1 MESELHSFIKDSLAK
16 GLAKDKIREVLLQA
30 NWQPDEVD
38 AALNHYADVSFPV
51 AVPKRK
57 PYLSA
62 REAFMYLLTFL
73 TLYISA
79 FQFGSLIFYFINRAF
94 PDLLSGAPYYD
105 NAAGVGAIRW
115 QLASIIIA
123 FPLYLWISSLL
134 ARRAGQTKESRVR
147 KWLTYLTLFVAAGII
162 IGDLIALI
170 SNLLGGELT
179 PRFALKVLT
188 VGAIAGAI
196 FGYYLTDLRKEEKE
210 DVKK

>member
-16 GLAKDKIREVLLQA
+16 GLAKDKIHEVLLQA
-30 NWQPDEVD
+30 NWQADEVD
-38 AALNHYADVSFPV
+38 VALNHYADVNFPI
-51 AVPKRK
+51 AVPRRK

-79 FQFGSLIFYFINRAF
+79 FQFGSLIFYFINRAL
-94 PDLLSGAPYYD
+94 PDAA
-105 NAAGVGAIRW
+105 NAAYYGQISGVGAIRW

-123 FPLYLWISSLL
+123 FPLYMWISSLL
-134 ARRAGQTKESRVR
+134 AKRSNQTKESRVR
-147 KWLTYLTLFVAAGII
+147 KWLTYLTLFVAAGVI

-170 SNLLGGELT
+170 SGFLGGELT
-179 PRFALKVLT
+179 MRFILKVIT